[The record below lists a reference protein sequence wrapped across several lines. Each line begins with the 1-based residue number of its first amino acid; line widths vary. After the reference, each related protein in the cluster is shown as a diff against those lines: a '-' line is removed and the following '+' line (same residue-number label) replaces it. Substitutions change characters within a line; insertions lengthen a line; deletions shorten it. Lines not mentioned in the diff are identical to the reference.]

1 MQEESETLTIRLDD
15 IKLGQTDCALV
26 FKDDGTLEVLSP
38 LGMDKESLN
47 YKLLES
53 CIAHIQRL
61 VTENNL
67 PDHKN
72 TTIH

>member
-1 MQEESETLTIRLDD
+1 MKKEQEILTIRLDD
-15 IKLGQTDCALV
+15 VKLDQTDCALF
-26 FKDDGTLEVLSP
+26 FKDNGTLEILTP
-38 LGMDKESLN
+38 AGMDKESLN

-61 VTENNL
+61 VDENNL
-67 PDHKN
+67 PNHKN